1 LGATLTGRIS
11 TANHADR
18 KDNLTGHGTSNAVT
32 AFFIRKNLLRLWND
46 LLPSRSVFVTVRHLM
61 RKSPAP
67 SFAALVVCIVLG
79 CLAPVASRAQTNGPA
94 TNQAPDEAIALIK
107 EQGLTTNSQAM
118 AILSYLSDVIGER
131 LTGSPNLKRANQ
143 WTKMKLESW
152 GLTNAHLEPWG
163 PFGRGWELK
172 HFSAQIVEPQVF
184 PLIACPQAWSPGL
197 DKPLTAN
204 VIYLGGVATSNL
216 DGYKGKLAGAI
227 VLVSPMHEIV
237 PRLEPLFARQTESN
251 LTRLAH
257 SAGDADRFRG
267 RPAGSTNR
275 FAGNENRPS
284 PARLLAF
291 LQKEKVGLAVSESSQ
306 GEGGTIFVASATVP
320 STNTSGFRGRQF
332 NGGPAGRNGGTN
344 DGGFRG
350 GGRGGPSAYSLTAP
364 AMPPQITL
372 AAEDYNRLVRM
383 LRQGVKLKMEV
394 DLKVKYHTE
403 DPMAYNTIAEIPGT
417 DLKDQIVMLGGHM
430 DSWQAGTGATD
441 NGAGV
446 AAAMEAVRI
455 IEAAHLHPRRTIR
468 IALWTGEEE
477 GLLGSK
483 AYVSNHF
490 GNYGANGAPN
500 RFRDRRAFNA
510 DTAGG
515 ASTNSAEGATN
526 QPAPPK
532 FIPGPEFEKLS
543 VYFNL
548 DNGAGKIRG
557 IYMQGDEAAGPI
569 FTKWLEPFH
578 SEGAETVTVSRTG
591 STDHISFDSVGLP
604 GFQFIQDPLDYMTR
618 SHHSNEDVFD
628 RIQADDLKQAAT
640 VMAAFVYNA
649 AMIDEKIP
657 RKPVTD

>member
-1 LGATLTGRIS
+1 MQKSTG
-11 TANHADR
+11 
-18 KDNLTGHGTSNAVT
+18 
-32 AFFIRKNLLRLWND
+32 F
-46 LLPSRSVFVTVRHLM
+46 
-61 RKSPAP
+61 
-67 SFAALVVCIVLG
+67 SFAIIVVPIILV
-79 CLAPVASRAQTNGPA
+79 CLAPAAASAQSAEPTPA
-94 TNQAPDEAIALIK
+94 EAIARIK
-107 EQGLTTNSQAM
+107 EQGLTTNSQIM
-118 AILSYLSDVIGER
+118 ATLSYLSDVIGER
-131 LTGSPNLKRANQ
+131 LTGSPNLQRANQ

-184 PLIACPQAWSPGL
+184 PLIAYPQAWSPGL
-197 DKPLTAN
+197 NRPLTAN
-204 VIYLGGVATSNL
+204 VVYLGGVATSNL
-216 DGYKGKLAGAI
+216 DSYKGKLAGAI
-227 VLVSPMHEIV
+227 VLVSPMHEVV
-237 PRLEPLFARQTESN
+237 PRLESLFSRQSESN

-257 SAGDADRFRG
+257 LSGDADRSRG
-267 RPAGSTNR
+267 RPGGGTNR
-275 FAGNENRPS
+275 FAGNPNRPR
-284 PARLLAF
+284 PGRLLAF
-291 LQKEKVGLAVSESSQ
+291 LQKEKVGLVVNESSQ
-306 GEGGTIFVASATVP
+306 GAGGTVFVQSATVP
-320 STNTSGFRGRQF
+320 STNNTGF
-332 NGGPAGRNGGTN
+332 
-344 DGGFRG
+344 GFG
-350 GGRGGPSAYSLTAP
+350 ARGGPSAYSLNAP

-383 LRQGVKLKMEV
+383 LQQGVKLKMEV
-394 DLKVKYHTE
+394 DLKVKYYTD

-490 GNYGANGAPN
+490 GSYGTNAPPG
-500 RFRDRRAFNA
+500 RFRDRRAFDA
-510 DTAGG
+510 DAGASTASVG
-515 ASTNSAEGATN
+515 STNSANATN
-526 QPAPPK
+526 EPPPPK
-532 FIPGPEFEKLS
+532 FLPGPEFDKLS

-557 IYMQGDEAAGPI
+557 IYLQGDEAAGPL

-591 STDHISFDSVGLP
+591 STDHVSFDNVGVP
-604 GFQFIQDPLDYMTR
+604 GFQFIQDSLEYSTM

-628 RIQADDLKQAAT
+628 RIQEGDLKQAAT
-640 VMAAFVYNA
+640 IMAAFVYNA

-657 RKPVTD
+657 RKPAAD